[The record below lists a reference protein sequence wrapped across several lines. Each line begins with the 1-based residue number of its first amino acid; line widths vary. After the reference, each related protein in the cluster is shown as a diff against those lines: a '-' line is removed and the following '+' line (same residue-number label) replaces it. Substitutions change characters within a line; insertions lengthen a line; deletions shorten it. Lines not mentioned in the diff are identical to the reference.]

1 MVRPDDVAA
10 LVLAAGMSSRMGKFK
25 PLLPI
30 GEHTLIEQ
38 VIKNIRAA
46 SIQRILV
53 VVGYKAETLIPVLER
68 NQVSWVENPNS
79 TQEMFLSVK
88 VGIRRL
94 EKSIP
99 AFFLLPCDMPFVS
112 PQTYGKLLSAFDPV
126 QMDIIRPR
134 YLNRNGHPVLIS
146 VSKIPSMVMYSGD
159 GGLRSLVKQ
168 QGWRIVDHD
177 CNDPGIAIDLN
188 FPEDYENAASRI
200 AHPQPD
206 RSG

>member
-10 LVLAAGMSSRMGKFK
+10 LILAAGRSSRMGKFK

-46 SIQRILV
+46 SIERILV
-53 VVGYKAETLIPVLER
+53 VVGYQAEILIPVLER
-68 NQVSWVENPNS
+68 NQVSWVENPDY

-88 VGIRRL
+88 VGIKRL
-94 EKSIP
+94 DKSIP
-99 AFFLLPCDMPFVS
+99 AFFLMPCDMPFVL
-112 PQTYGKLLSAFDPV
+112 PQTYGKLLSVFDPE

-146 VSKIPSMVMYSGD
+146 ASKIPSIAMYSSD

-168 QGWRIVDHD
+168 QDWRIADLE

-188 FPEDYENAASRI
+188 FPEDYEHAATDAYRLSV
-200 AHPQPD
+200 H
-206 RSG
+206 